1 MCQMRRGESRLKT
14 TYEGIAV
21 NKITSKYLKIGS
33 TVIEAVEPFQFM
45 YGFCYRIT
53 ERRCD
58 GSYLLLKGKVKATA
72 DLSLLFLG
80 YNLKRVIKI
89 LGVNEILARI

>member
-1 MCQMRRGESRLKT
+1 MCQTRCGESRLKT

-33 TVIEAVEPFQFM
+33 TVIVAVEPFQFM

-53 ERRCD
+53 ERR
-58 GSYLLLKGKVKATA
+58 
-72 DLSLLFLG
+72 
-80 YNLKRVIKI
+80 
-89 LGVNEILARI
+89 

>member
-33 TVIEAVEPFQFM
+33 TVIVAVEPFQFM

-53 ERRCD
+53 ERRW
-58 GSYLLLKGKVKATA
+58 GVWVYSA
-72 DLSLLFLG
+72 
-80 YNLKRVIKI
+80 
-89 LGVNEILARI
+89 LGVINN